1 MKKDKAP
8 MFLLRICAIISIL
21 FSCNSAQE
29 FDIDFYQKTTH
40 IQFPKNYNVITTADN
55 GEYLTITI
63 LDVEKNTL
71 KAFTQQNNFIQVN
84 DESEMKLMGLQFLDS
99 TYHNLPDT
107 KLMLIKQE
115 EKLPGKVG
123 WTYLADTITGRL
135 YCEIDYPDFG
145 GN

>member
-1 MKKDKAP
+1 M
-8 MFLLRICAIISIL
+8 LRIVAIMSIL

-29 FDIDFYQKTTH
+29 FDIEFYQKTTS
-40 IQFPKNYNVITTADN
+40 IPFPKDYKVEATVDN

-71 KAFTQQNNFIQVN
+71 KAFTQKNNFIQVN

-99 TYHNLPDT
+99 TYHNLPDS
-107 KLMLIKQE
+107 KMMLIKME
-115 EKLPGKVG
+115 EKLPGKIG
-123 WTYLADTITGRL
+123 WTYLADTTTGRL